1 MKKKKTD
8 REKVKTGI
16 SEYLIAHGCRP
27 DYVGFPILCDLLRA
41 ALENYTDLA
50 LNLKSIYLKVAQKH
64 KTTRLAVE
72 RNLHTLVGKWHMMN
86 EAKFNEIFDKE
97 PTNAELLH
105 VLARKLRYLH
115 CSVYDTLLM
124 P

>member
-1 MKKKKTD
+1 MKKKETD

-16 SEYLIAHGCRP
+16 SEYLIAHGCP
-27 DYVGFPILCDLLRA
+27 SDYVGFLILCDLLQA
-41 ALENYTDLA
+41 ALKNYMDLA
-50 LNLKSIYLKVAQKH
+50 LNLKSIYLRVAHKH
-64 KTTRLAVE
+64 QMTRLSVE
-72 RNLHTLVGKWHMMN
+72 RNLHTLVEKWLLME
-86 EAKFNEIFDKE
+86 EAKFYEVFDKE

-105 VLARKLRYLH
+105 TLTRKLRYLN

>member
-1 MKKKKTD
+1 MKKKKSD
-8 REKVKTGI
+8 REKIKTGI
-16 SEYLIAHGCRP
+16 SEYLIAYGCP
-27 DYVGFPILCDLLRA
+27 SSYVGFPILCDLLKA

-50 LNLKSIYLKVAQKH
+50 LNLKSIYLSVAH
-64 KTTRLAVE
+64 KRKLTRLAVE
-72 RNLHTLVGKWHMMN
+72 RNLHTLVEKWILLSP
-86 EAKFNEIFDKE
+86 EKFQKLFDHE

-105 VLARKLRYLH
+105 TLAGKLRYLN

>member
-8 REKVKTGI
+8 REKIKTGI
-16 SEYLIAHGCRP
+16 SEFLISYDCP
-27 DYVGFPILCDLLRA
+27 SEYVGFPILCDLLKA

-50 LNLKSIYLKVAQKH
+50 LNLKSIYLSVAHQH
-64 KTTRLAVE
+64 KMTRLCVE
-72 RNLHTLVGKWHMMN
+72 RNLHTLVEKWMPY
-86 EAKFNEIFDKE
+86 EKFNLLFSEE

-105 VLARKLRYLH
+105 ILARKLRYLN